1 MPVFTYTAKK
11 LTGEVIKGSLTAT
24 SQKDAFNQLKSQN
37 LFILS
42 LKAKTQFLDFKK
54 FADIFAPKV
63 SFTELAE
70 FTRQL
75 ATMIS
80 AGIPLLESISVLKSQ
95 ANNPTLKKALE
106 QIELDI
112 RSGSDLSESMSRHPK
127 IFSKIYVSMVRSAEA
142 SGQLDNI
149 LSRLASYMEE
159 TDSLRREIKS
169 AMTYPVFSLILI
181 IGLTIGLLV
190 FIVPKFESIFATL
203 KVDLPFITQLL
214 LNISR
219 FLLKE
224 WYKVVAGIVVIVVA
238 LKIILRNPKA
248 QLFKDKMILRLPI
261 FGMLVSKSSLSRFA
275 KTFETLI
282 HSGVPIVQAMEIV
295 ATTSGNVYF
304 ERAINTAR
312 DEVKKGE
319 NLGDS
324 LQRTNAFPSMV
335 NKMISIG
342 EKSGN
347 LEVMLDKIATFYE
360 HQVRAMVKSLTSLIE
375 PLLIMVM
382 GVVVGTIVMA
392 IFIPLLKIQEAVRG
406 K

>member
-1 MPVFTYTAKK
+1 MPVFVYTAKK
-11 LTGEVIKGSLTAT
+11 LTGEVVKGTINAT
-24 SQKDAFNQLKSQN
+24 DQKDAYNQLKAQN
-37 LFILS
+37 LLILGVKQKS
-42 LKAKTQFLDFKK
+42 EGLEIKFLSNLFT
-54 FADIFAPKV
+54 PGV

-75 ATMIS
+75 STMIS

-95 ANNPTLKKALE
+95 ATNPTLKKTLE

-112 RSGSDLSESMSRHPK
+112 RGGSDLSEAMAKHPR
-127 IFSKIYVSMVRSAEA
+127 IFSKIYVSMVKSAEV

-159 TDSLRREIKS
+159 SDALKREIKS

-190 FIVPKFESIFATL
+190 FIVPKFESIFSTL
-203 KVDLPFITQLL
+203 KVELPFITKMLL
-214 LNISR
+214 QVSR
-219 FLLKE
+219 FILKK
-224 WYKVVAGIVVIVVA
+224 WHIGVAGLVVIFVA
-238 LKIILRNPKA
+238 LKIILKYPQA
-248 QLFKDKMILRLPI
+248 QLFKDKLILRMPV
-261 FGMLVSKSSLSRFA
+261 FGILIQKTALARFA

-295 ATTSGNVYF
+295 ASTAGNIFY
-304 ERAINTAR
+304 EQSITKAK
-312 DEVKKGE
+312 DDVKKGE
-319 NLGDS
+319 NLGES
-324 LQRTNAFPSMV
+324 LQRTGAFPNMV

-347 LEVMLDKIATFYE
+347 LEIMLDKIATFYE
-360 HQVRAMVKSLTSLIE
+360 QQVRAMVKSLTSLIE
-375 PLLIMVM
+375 PILIMVM
-382 GVVVGTIVMA
+382 GAIVGTIVMA
-392 IFIPLLKIQEAVRG
+392 IFIPLLKIQEAVR

>member
-1 MPVFTYTAKK
+1 MPTFVYTAKK
-11 LTGEVIKGSLTAT
+11 LTGELVKGILNAAD
-24 SQKDAFNQLKSQN
+24 QKDAINQLKSQN
-37 LFILS
+37 LLILGVKQ
-42 LKAKTQFLDFKK
+42 KASGIEIKFLSGF
-54 FADIFAPKV
+54 FTPKV

-75 ATMIS
+75 STMIS
-80 AGIPLLESISVLKSQ
+80 AGIPLLEAVSVLKSQ
-95 ANNPTLKKALE
+95 ATNPTLKRTLE
-106 QIELDI
+106 QIESDI
-112 RSGSDLSESMSRHPK
+112 RGGSDLSEALSRHPK
-127 IFSKIYVSMVRSAEA
+127 VFSKIYVSMVKSAEV

-159 TDSLRREIKS
+159 SDALKREIKS

-203 KVDLPFITQLL
+203 KVELPFITRMLL
-214 LNISR
+214 SASR
-219 FLLKE
+219 FMLKK
-224 WYKVVAGIVVIVVA
+224 WHIGIGIIVVVIVA
-238 LKIILRNPKA
+238 LKIALKYPKV
-248 QLFKDKMILRLPI
+248 QLFKDKIVLRLPV
-261 FGMLVSKSSLSRFA
+261 FGILIQKTTLARFS
-275 KTFETLI
+275 KTFETLL

-295 ATTSGNVYF
+295 ATTCGNIFY
-304 ERAINTAR
+304 EQSINKAR
-312 DEVKKGE
+312 DDVKKGE

-324 LQRTNAFPSMV
+324 LQKTQAFPAMV

-360 HQVRAMVKSLTSLIE
+360 QQVRAMVKSLTSLIE
-375 PLLIMVM
+375 PILIMVM
-382 GVVVGTIVMA
+382 GVIVGTIVMA
-392 IFIPLLKIQEAVRG
+392 IFIPLLKIQEAVR

>member
-1 MPVFTYTAKK
+1 MPVFVYTAKK
-11 LTGEVIKGSLTAT
+11 LTGEVVKGTINAT
-24 SQKDAFNQLKSQN
+24 DQKDAYNQLKAQN
-37 LFILS
+37 LLILGVKQKS
-42 LKAKTQFLDFKK
+42 EGLEIKFLSNLFT
-54 FADIFAPKV
+54 PGV

-75 ATMIS
+75 STMIS

-95 ANNPTLKKALE
+95 ATNPTLKKTLE

-112 RSGSDLSESMSRHPK
+112 RGGSDLSEAMAKHPR
-127 IFSKIYVSMVRSAEA
+127 IFSKIYVSMVKSAEV

-159 TDSLRREIKS
+159 SDALKREIKS

-190 FIVPKFESIFATL
+190 FIVPKFESIFSTL
-203 KVDLPFITQLL
+203 KVELPFITKMLL
-214 LNISR
+214 QVSR
-219 FLLKE
+219 FILKK
-224 WYKVVAGIVVIVVA
+224 WHIGVAGLVVIFVA
-238 LKIILRNPKA
+238 LKIILKYPQA
-248 QLFKDKMILRLPI
+248 QLFKDKLMLRIPVFGILIQKTALA
-261 FGMLVSKSSLSRFA
+261 RFA

-295 ATTSGNVYF
+295 ASTAGNIFY
-304 ERAINTAR
+304 EQSITKAK
-312 DEVKKGE
+312 DDVKKGE
-319 NLGDS
+319 NLGES
-324 LQRTNAFPSMV
+324 LQRTGAFPNMV

-347 LEVMLDKIATFYE
+347 LEIMLDKIATFYE
-360 HQVRAMVKSLTSLIE
+360 QQVRAMVKSLTSLIE
-375 PLLIMVM
+375 PILIMVM
-382 GVVVGTIVMA
+382 GAIVGTIVMA
-392 IFIPLLKIQEAVRG
+392 IFIPLLKIQEAVR